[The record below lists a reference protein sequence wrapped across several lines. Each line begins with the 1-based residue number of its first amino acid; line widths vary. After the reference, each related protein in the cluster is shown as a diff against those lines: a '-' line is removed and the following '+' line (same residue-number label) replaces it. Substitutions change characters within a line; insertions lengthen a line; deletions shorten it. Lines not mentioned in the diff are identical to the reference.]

1 MVSPNSARFFASRGD
16 RGHNGGGDPMKQL
29 IAVAL
34 VFSLALPAWA
44 EIPPPPPPSDE
55 DVPQLPR
62 ETPPAEEMGYVESC
76 FGVPRVGRGPFGI
89 AGELVVPIGG
99 GGSSGPPPVPISSG
113 SGDEKAW
120 LVAAVL
126 AAIAL
131 PVVVYAVDKPAPR
144 LVLQRFSCPTFTLDV
159 LGGAD
164 NGRSALGNGT
174 FGFVST
180 RFGFGVGHIA
190 TDFQY
195 DGAPRAVSAFST
207 HLLVR
212 ATPRDHVE
220 GGLAIGYRRS
230 VLGDRVQDGLEVG
243 LPHRYAL
250 WRDGLRTFALE
261 VRPLLLLGSR
271 IEPSLE
277 AAFLVPLAQ
286 VLHLRV
292 GGRVYTFQGDLLWG
306 LGAGLGLTL

>member
-1 MVSPNSARFFASRGD
+1 
-16 RGHNGGGDPMKQL
+16 MKRPV
-29 IAVAL
+29 AAAL
-34 VFSLALPAWA
+34 VFSLALPAWPQVR
-44 EIPPPPPPSDE
+44 PPPPPDDE

-62 ETPPAEEMGYVESC
+62 EAPPVEETGYFQSC
-76 FGVPRVGRGPFGI
+76 FGVPRVGSGPFGI
-89 AGELVVPIGG
+89 SGEVVVPIGG
-99 GGSSGPPPVPISSG
+99 GRSSDGPSPVPISSG
-113 SGDEKAW
+113 SSDEKAW

-126 AAIAL
+126 AAMAL

-144 LVLQRFSCPTFTLDV
+144 IVLQRFHCPTFTLDV

-164 NGRSALGNGT
+164 NGASALGTGT

-180 RFGFGVGHIA
+180 RFGFGIGHVA

-207 HLLVR
+207 HLIIR

-230 VLGDRVQDGLEVG
+230 VLGDRIQDGFEFG

-250 WRDGLRTFALE
+250 WRDGLRTVALE
-261 VRPLLLLGSR
+261 VRPLLLVGST
-271 IEPSLE
+271 IEPTLE
-277 AAFLVPLAQ
+277 AAFLFPLAQ

-306 LGAGLGLTL
+306 FGAGLGLTL